1 MKKSQFLW
9 GAILLLVAGAGAPAR
24 AGDAPPAATS
34 EPAASTAAATAEPA
48 AGEPDRVGV
57 FGVFERYPFQ
67 AYAGYTFVN
76 FHEVPGTTGYMNGF
90 NISMVYYPMSQRFGG
105 DGEMLAVFGTLRPF
119 NSHLVTALG
128 GLRCRFGVTR
138 RAEWWIHGLAG
149 ESNLLPQ
156 TPYGKQSA
164 FTYEAGGGLD
174 LTPGK
179 GHLAY
184 RVQID
189 ALGSRF
195 FGTYQINPKVSAG
208 IVLKF

>member
-1 MKKSQFLW
+1 MKNSRFLW

-34 EPAASTAAATAEPA
+34 EPAASTAAATAEPGA
-48 AGEPDRVGV
+48 AEPSPAGV
-57 FGVFERYPFQ
+57 FGVFERYPVQ

-76 FHEVPGTTGYMNGF
+76 FHMVPGVTGYMNGF

-105 DGEMLAVFGTLRPF
+105 DGEMLAVFGTLKPF

-156 TPYGKQSA
+156 TAYGKQSA
-164 FTYEAGGGLD
+164 FTYEAGAGLD

-184 RVQID
+184 RVQAD

-195 FGTYQINPKVSAG
+195 FGTYQINPKISAG